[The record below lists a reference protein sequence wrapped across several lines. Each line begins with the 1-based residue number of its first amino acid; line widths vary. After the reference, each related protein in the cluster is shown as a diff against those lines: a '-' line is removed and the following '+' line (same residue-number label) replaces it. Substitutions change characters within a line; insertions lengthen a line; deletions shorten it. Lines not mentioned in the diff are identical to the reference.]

1 MKETLIKIFEREG
14 KRCKWWESSI
24 IEARAEIPEPANRQA
39 GLKIGRLSNKEGV
52 ACCHEFGYKE
62 LTRD

>member
-1 MKETLIKIFEREG
+1 VKETLIKIFGKEG

-24 IEARAEIPEPANRQA
+24 TEARAGIPEPASRQA
-39 GLKIGRLSNKEGV
+39 GLKIGWLSNKEGV
-52 ACCHEFGYKE
+52 ACCHEFGCKE